1 MATVS
6 ICQPVIYGNTSFY
19 DQVFNA
25 REDKEIRIV
34 LAGKTG
40 EGNYTLDSNSQQYFL
55 IR

>member
-1 MATVS
+1 MATYSTVHY
-6 ICQPVIYGNTSFY
+6 QNMFAARV
-19 DQVFNA
+19 DQ
-25 REDKEIRIV
+25 EIRIV